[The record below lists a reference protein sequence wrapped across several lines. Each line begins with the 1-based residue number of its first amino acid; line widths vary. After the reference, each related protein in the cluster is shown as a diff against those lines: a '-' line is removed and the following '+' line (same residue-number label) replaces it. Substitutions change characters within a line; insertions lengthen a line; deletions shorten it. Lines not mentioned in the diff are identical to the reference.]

1 MKMTIYLP
9 DALAAEVKAGLTDTN
24 ISAVCQAALRVE
36 LERERAMEKID
47 AGGYQRVKLYD
58 GKREHD
64 IASQGRKIGSG
75 QKADAWLTPCPPGGN
90 HPALP
95 QPSVSAWAC
104 AKARRSA

>member
-1 MKMTIYLP
+1 MTIYP
-9 DALAAEVKAGLTDTN
+9 ARRARRRGEGRADQTN
-24 ISAVCQAALRVE
+24 ISAVCQAALRAE
-36 LERERAMEKID
+36 PDREKAIEKTD
-47 AGGYQRVKLYD
+47 ADGYQRVVLYD